1 MTTLSI
7 NTVKPSEADRAIDV
21 MVLAHSGDPLAR
33 YAFPDPGQYLRY
45 FPDLIRSFCGGAF
58 EHGTALCIEGSVG
71 AGFWGAALWLPPG
84 VHPDEDAMGELLQ
97 KAIPEQ
103 HLEDFFALFEQMGSF
118 HPDEPHW
125 YLPLIGVDP
134 AQQNNGYGSAL
145 LERSLLECDRGS
157 KLAYLESTNPRN
169 IPLYER
175 HGFEV
180 LSTIQVGT
188 SPPVSP
194 MLRKPR

>member
-7 NTVKPSEADRAIDV
+7 NAVTPSEIDRAIDV

-33 YAFPDPGQYLRY
+33 FAFPDPGIYLRY
-45 FPDLIRSFCGGAF
+45 FPDLIRLFCGGAF
-58 EHGTALCIEGSVG
+58 EHGTAFYVEDCL
-71 AGFWGAALWLPPG
+71 GAALWLPPD

-97 KAIPEQ
+97 KTIPEKNQ
-103 HLEDFFALFEQMGSF
+103 EHFFALFEQMGNF

-134 AQQNNGYGSAL
+134 AQQNKGYGSAL
-145 LERSLLECDRGS
+145 LKHSLVECDRS
-157 KLAYLESTNPRN
+157 NKLAYLESTSPRN

-180 LSTIQVGT
+180 LGTIQVGT

>member
-1 MTTLSI
+1 MTTLSVS
-7 NTVKPSEADRAIDV
+7 TVTPSDVGRAVDV

-33 YAFPDPGQYLRY
+33 YAFPDSGEYLRY
-45 FPDLIRSFCGGAF
+45 FPDLIKAFCGGAF
-58 EHGTALCIEGSVG
+58 EHGTARYVG
-71 AGFWGAALWLPPG
+71 DYLGVAFWLPPD
-84 VHPDEDAMGELLQ
+84 VHPDEDALGELLSRT
-97 KAIPEQ
+97 IPEQ
-103 HLEDFFALFEQMGSF
+103 NQEDFFALFEKMGSY

-134 AQQNNGYGSAL
+134 AQQNKGYGSEL
-145 LERSLLECDRGS
+145 LKHSLVECDLGN

-180 LSTIQVGT
+180 LATLQVGT

-194 MLRKPR
+194 MLRKPQ

>member
-1 MTTLSI
+1 
-7 NTVKPSEADRAIDV
+7 

-33 YAFPDPGQYLRY
+33 FAFPDSGQYLRH
-45 FPDLIRSFCGGAF
+45 FPELIRLFCGGAF
-58 EHGTALCIEGSVG
+58 EHGTGLCIDGYL
-71 AGFWGAALWLPPG
+71 GAALWLPPD
-84 VHPDEDAMGELLQ
+84 VHPDEEAMGELLQ
-97 KAIPEQ
+97 KTIPEQ
-103 HLEDFFALFEQMGSF
+103 NQEDFFPLFEQMGSF

-134 AQQNNGYGSAL
+134 AQQNKGYGAAL
-145 LERSLLECDRGS
+145 LKRSLIECDRGN
-157 KLAYLESTNPRN
+157 KLAYLESTSPRN

-180 LSTIQVGT
+180 LTTIQVGN

-194 MLRKPR
+194 MLRKPQ